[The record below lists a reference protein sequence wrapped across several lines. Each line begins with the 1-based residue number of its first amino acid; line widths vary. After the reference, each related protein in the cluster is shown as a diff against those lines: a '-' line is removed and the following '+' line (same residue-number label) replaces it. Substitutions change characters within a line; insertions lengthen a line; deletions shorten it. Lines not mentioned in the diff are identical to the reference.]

1 MPGIGQPQVLSLAP
15 PCMECHNELNQSVPH
30 TTVGE
35 TGLEQTW
42 VQLGSY
48 DGEQLPGP
56 LLLTSLI
63 SPGADNWLTEAEF
76 VNVGGNSYQWGKP

>member
-1 MPGIGQPQVLSLAP
+1 
-15 PCMECHNELNQSVPH
+15 MERHNELNQSVPH

-35 TGLEQTW
+35 TGLERTR

-56 LLLTSLI
+56 LLLTSLT

-76 VNVGGNSYQWGKP
+76 FNVGGNSYLWGKP